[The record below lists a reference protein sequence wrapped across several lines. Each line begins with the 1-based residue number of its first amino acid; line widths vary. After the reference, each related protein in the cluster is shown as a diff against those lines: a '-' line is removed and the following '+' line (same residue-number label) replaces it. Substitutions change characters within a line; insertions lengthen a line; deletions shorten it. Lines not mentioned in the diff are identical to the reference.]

1 MKRLLTGNESGKVG
15 EAVGV
20 LIYVAER
27 LLAGDFI
34 FTDEQYAKI
43 AEANE
48 VMSDF
53 TEEEQAELFALAL
66 KEGAE

>member
-1 MKRLLTGNESGKVG
+1 MRRLLNEQESKAVG

-20 LIYVAER
+20 LLYVAER
-27 LLAGDFI
+27 LIAGDFI
-34 FTDEQYAKI
+34 FTEEQYAKI

-53 TEEEQAELFALAL
+53 TEEEQAEIFALAL
-66 KEGAE
+66 KEGVE